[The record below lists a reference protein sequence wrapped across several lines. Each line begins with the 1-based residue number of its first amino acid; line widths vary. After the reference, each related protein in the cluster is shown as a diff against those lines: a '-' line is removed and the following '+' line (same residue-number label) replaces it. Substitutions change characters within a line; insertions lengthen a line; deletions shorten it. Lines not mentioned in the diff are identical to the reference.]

1 MNVRQTALTVLTRC
15 DRDGSY
21 SNLALDAAIRGG
33 NFSPA
38 DRALLTTLVYG
49 VIERKVTLDYL
60 IDRLSDRPA
69 AQIDPQV
76 RCILRLGL
84 YQLRYLDRIP
94 PHAAINESVS
104 LATRKTSGFVNAVL
118 RSYLRRCREL
128 TLPQKEDGILPYLSV
143 TYSFPEP
150 LCARFVEIFGE
161 ERAERVLEAF
171 SHRPPNT
178 VRVNT
183 LRISREEL
191 LARLG
196 ADAAPSPISP
206 DGVIVEGADALRQ
219 GLSEGLFFVQ
229 DAASQLCVRTLD
241 AQSGDTVID
250 EILDN
255 FNS

>member
-94 PHAAINESVS
+94 PHAAIN
-104 LATRKTSGFVNAVL
+104 
-118 RSYLRRCREL
+118 
-128 TLPQKEDGILPYLSV
+128 
-143 TYSFPEP
+143 
-150 LCARFVEIFGE
+150 
-161 ERAERVLEAF
+161 
-171 SHRPPNT
+171 
-178 VRVNT
+178 
-183 LRISREEL
+183 
-191 LARLG
+191 
-196 ADAAPSPISP
+196 
-206 DGVIVEGADALRQ
+206 
-219 GLSEGLFFVQ
+219 
-229 DAASQLCVRTLD
+229 
-241 AQSGDTVID
+241 
-250 EILDN
+250 
-255 FNS
+255 